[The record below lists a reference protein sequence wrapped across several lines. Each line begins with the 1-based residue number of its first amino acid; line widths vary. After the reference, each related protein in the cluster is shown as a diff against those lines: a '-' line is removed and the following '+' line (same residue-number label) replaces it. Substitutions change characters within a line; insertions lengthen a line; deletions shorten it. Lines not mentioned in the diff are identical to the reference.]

1 MTTRPRAK
9 ATGAALPA
17 QNVRPGPAPAH
28 PEGWRAAGRG
38 GHLGTL
44 SRVTQPTPDRRHV
57 ALLTNPASGHGKGGR
72 AIQPVLDRLRA
83 SGVRVDHVAED
94 GRDAAEAAVREV
106 AGQGADL
113 ILSVGGDGTHGVALQ
128 AAVATGTPLGVVP
141 AGTGNDLARALRI
154 PRSDLGDAVT
164 LALEAPVRSIDVGRV
179 RTGEQERF
187 FATIV
192 TAGFDS
198 LVTDRTNAMRW
209 PNGKARYLLAIGMEY
224 FRLAPRDFRVE
235 IDGELVHDGPAIL
248 TAVGNTESYGGGMRI
263 LPTADPADGLLD
275 VTILE
280 GVRYPRVELP
290 AVLPRIMRGTHATHR
305 AVRTLR
311 GRRVRLESG
320 VMNAYADGDPVG
332 ALPVTIDVVPGA
344 LQVAAPSA

>member
-1 MTTRPRAK
+1 M
-9 ATGAALPA
+9 
-17 QNVRPGPAPAH
+17 
-28 PEGWRAAGRG
+28 
-38 GHLGTL
+38 
-44 SRVTQPTPDRRHV
+44 S
-57 ALLTNPASGHGKGGR
+57 PASSRLAVVYNPTKVGVDEVRRR
-72 AIQPVLDRLRA
+72 ATARA
-83 SGVRVDHVAED
+83 SRHGWTDPVFLETTED
-94 GRDAAEAAVREV
+94 DPGTGQAAEAA
-106 AGQGADL
+106 AQGAGL
-113 ILSVGGDGTHGVALQ
+113 VIACGGDGTVRQ
-128 AAVATGTPLGVVP
+128 VATAVRSSTTPMGLVP

-311 GRRVRLESG
+311 GRQVRLESG